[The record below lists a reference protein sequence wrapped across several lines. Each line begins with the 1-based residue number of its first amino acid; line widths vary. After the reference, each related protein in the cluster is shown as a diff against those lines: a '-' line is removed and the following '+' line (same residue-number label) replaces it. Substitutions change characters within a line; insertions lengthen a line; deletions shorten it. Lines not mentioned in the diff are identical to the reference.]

1 MPPFPLVTS
10 AGENMERGA
19 DFLIDVEA
27 GEDEKEG
34 KNGEDEKEESM
45 EVEGEIS

>member
-1 MPPFPLVTS
+1 MLT
-10 AGENMERGA
+10 
-19 DFLIDVEA
+19 FLIDVEA
-27 GEDEKEG
+27 GEEKKG